1 MPAISNKFSPVLFLF
16 LHLSL
21 VDAAKRARVVVFGMT
36 VSPDFSVATGN
47 RKETIDTSLPDGS
60 FSSARMDHQVNKL
73 FGYLTYHKLQAVK
86 SLKKVGFNKKCGVKI
101 FESHFCKPI
110 Y

>member
-21 VDAAKRARVVVFGMT
+21 VDAAKRARVVVFGTM

-60 FSSARMDHQVNKL
+60 FSSARMDHPFLVPDF
-73 FGYLTYHKLQAVK
+73 FG
-86 SLKKVGFNKKCGVKI
+86 FDD
-101 FESHFCKPI
+101 
-110 Y
+110 